1 MNYRF
6 FIELQYKGENYKG
19 WQVQPNAH
27 TIQQELNEKLSILL
41 KEAVQVI
48 GAGRTDAGVH
58 AAHFVAHFDCTS
70 DISKKHHQ
78 IVKKLNSFL
87 PKDIFI
93 RRIVPVSNTTHSR
106 FDAISRTYK
115 YFITTH
121 KDVFREDYT
130 WKIETPLN
138 VEKMNEASG
147 LLRDFKDFT
156 SFSKLHT
163 DVKTNICEVRTA
175 KWESEGH
182 LLVFTITADRFLRNM
197 VRALTGTLVQVGREK
212 ISLDHFREIISVKDR
227 SAAGESAPA
236 HGLFLF
242 KIEYPDLIL
251 SPVVHTFF

>member
-41 KEAVQVI
+41 KETVQAI

-70 DISKKHHQ
+70 DISAKQ
-78 IVKKLNSFL
+78 QAFVKKLNSFL
-87 PKDIFI
+87 PKDIYI
-93 RRIVPVSNTTHSR
+93 HRIVPVPNKAHAR

-115 YFITTH
+115 YFITTR
-121 KDVFREDYT
+121 KDVFRQDYT
-130 WKIETPLN
+130 WKIDTALN
-138 VEKMNEASG
+138 IEKMNEAAS
-147 LLRDFKDFT
+147 LLTDFKDFT

-163 DVKTNICEVRTA
+163 DVKTNICDVSTA
-175 KWESEGH
+175 RWETEGH
-182 LLVFTITADRFLRNM
+182 LRVFTITADRFLRNM

-212 ISLDHFREIISVKDR
+212 ISLKQFGEIVTAKDR

-236 HGLFLF
+236 CGLFLY
-242 KIEYPDLIL
+242 KIEYPDSIL
-251 SPVVHTFF
+251 STVVHTFF